1 MFRTMDFIDKRDDND
16 NTKEDND
23 DDSSQKEGNE
33 HIMDAKATGMYPSS
47 TPLSSIHL
55 VVYRR
60 YGCDNSDGDGAGS
73 AIDGDKCGANC
84 QQLMLMFQNYQMM
97 MI

>member
-23 DDSSQKEGNE
+23 NDSSQKEGNE

-47 TPLSSIHL
+47 TPLSSIHP

-60 YGCDNSDGDGAGS
+60 YGCDNNDGDVLSMVINAAPIVS
-73 AIDGDKCGANC
+73 S
-84 QQLMLMFQNYQMM
+84 
-97 MI
+97 